1 MFEFGNAIFNGGE
14 EEEHVVVGRCSSLD
28 LFPVDSMG
36 VECKEDRSDY
46 WSWFS
51 VRIACSWSA
60 VHMPAMSW
68 VGMWGG
74 GMAVLSWMLCM
85 SSSCKTIM
93 GGW

>member
-1 MFEFGNAIFNGGE
+1 MLSSEDVA
-14 EEEHVVVGRCSSLD
+14 VWTCSQLT
-28 LFPVDSMG
+28 VCM
-36 VECKEDRSDY
+36 ECKEDRSDS

-51 VRIACSWSA
+51 VCIACSWSA

-85 SSSCKTIM
+85 SSCRTIL